1 MDEKT
6 ITRFWS
12 HVDKGGPSISA
23 ALGPCWLWTST
34 RTVKGY
40 GLIRLNV
47 PRKMERAHRVA
58 WELEHGAIGDGV
70 CVLHRCDTPSCV
82 RVSHLFL
89 GTRGDNILDMVTKGR
104 TTAKLAPEDVL
115 AIRREFVS
123 GLRGGGRVAQV
134 GSARELARRFGVHK
148 KTVHQIASGALRA
161 VLPPPPKGESK

>member
-34 RTVKGY
+34 RTVK
-40 GLIRLNV
+40 
-47 PRKMERAHRVA
+47 RAHRVA